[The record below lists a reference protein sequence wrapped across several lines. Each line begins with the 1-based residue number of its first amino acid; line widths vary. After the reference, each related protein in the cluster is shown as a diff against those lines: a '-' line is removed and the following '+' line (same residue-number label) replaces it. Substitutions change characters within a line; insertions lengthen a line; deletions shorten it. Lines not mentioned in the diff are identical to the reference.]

1 MGRTEA
7 TVAGATLTF
16 STQRGYGTMRMEAR
30 GIDKSTEE
38 RNRMYK
44 LYAGGAF
51 VQGFKSRDDALIH
64 AIENDLVNQEFEI
77 LDGSDE

>member
-1 MGRTEA
+1 
-7 TVAGATLTF
+7 
-16 STQRGYGTMRMEAR
+16 MEAR

-51 VQGFKSRDDALIH
+51 VQGFKSRDDALMY
-64 AIENDLVNQEFEI
+64 AIENDLGNQEFEI
-77 LDGSDE
+77 LDGSDA